1 MVLLVGVRPERFS
14 WEQHGAAAE
23 QLVGKTRTG
32 ERKGKKSEEEGKG
45 KKGKGKAAM
54 FIRIFN
60 YSNGVLGGFIFNE
73 VNI

>member
-1 MVLLVGVRPERFS
+1 MVLLVGVRPEEFS
-14 WEQHGAAAE
+14 WEQHGAAVE
-23 QLVGKTRTG
+23 QLVRKTRTG
-32 ERKGKKSEEEGKG
+32 ERKG